1 MSVVTL
7 HGFRTEPGRLA
18 DHMASTAEAIT
29 HLRRLG
35 LQAVAMQPIAGSD
48 VGTIAVS
55 VNYANNADHAAS
67 IQRVQ
72 ADSGWQDFWARSSSG
87 AASVLVESSVFSD
100 LDTSF
105 QPATDRPLGVILATQ
120 WRARPGRLADF
131 LAAVMTSTPHIERM
145 GGLPRT
151 MQSVIGAHP
160 MSMLLTTTFADLD
173 AYGEYA
179 DKLAD
184 DAQWQE
190 FWAGAMADP
199 SGELIRTGVYLNI
212 SGD

>member
-1 MSVVTL
+1 MAVVTL
-7 HGFRTEPGRLA
+7 HGFRTEPGRTA

-48 VGTIAVS
+48 VGTISVS
-55 VNYANNADHAAS
+55 VNYANNAAHAAS
-67 IQRVQ
+67 IQQVQ
-72 ADSGWQDFWARSSSG
+72 ADSGWQDFWANS
-87 AASVLVESSVFSD
+87 AASAASTLVESSVFSD
-100 LDTSF
+100 LDTAF
-105 QPATDRPLGVILATQ
+105 QPSTDRPLGVILATQ

-131 LAAVMTSTPHIERM
+131 VANVVTSVPHTVRM
-145 GGLPRT
+145 GGLTRT

-160 MSMLLTTTFADLD
+160 MTMLITTTFADLD
-173 AYGEYA
+173 AYGAYS

-199 SGELIRTGVYLNI
+199 SGDLIRSGVYVNI
-212 SGD
+212 SDA